1 MRFEDVFL
9 FITTNDIILVILF
22 LEVVLMVNIE
32 LQDALLINGVFY
44 ALGLFIMLFI
54 MYKHRGK
61 SFGIG
66 EFIHFFG
73 LNIVGISLMYFRDS
87 LNSWISIILANYILL
102 LASLFLLTGTIK
114 FLNKKLPLIFLTVI
128 STTYL
133 ALFIYFTQYNF
144 DVTMRII
151 VYGVSMMII
160 NVYILYVLY
169 RKNISENI
177 KFDLF
182 SFVIVLFFIMHT
194 IRIIGLLSAVHP
206 DSFFEYSYDSINVI
220 ILGAVGALTS
230 IGILSLIND
239 KLLEDLRESEGRFE
253 ILHNA
258 SFGGIAIHD
267 KGIILDCNQGLSNLT
282 GFTMDELTGMDGL
295 LLIAPNYRK
304 YIMEKITSGF
314 EKPYEGKGIRKNG
327 EIYPLKLE
335 GRNIPFKGGTVRV
348 VEFRDIT
355 DQKENELELEYA
367 ANNDFLTGLHNRKYF
382 EENLLKIDIE
392 KNYPITIVMADING
406 LKLVND
412 AFGHDSGDKLLISA
426 ANIMNKYSKDNYL
439 VARIGGDEYAIVM
452 PQTTESEAET
462 VINTINTESNRVKVK
477 SINLSISFG
486 YKSKTSNSQ
495 DIQEVYRGAEDLMY
509 RQKLIEIPS
518 MRSGAIETIL
528 NTLYEKDKNSELHSR
543 IVSRISAKIAKAYGM
558 NSQDIAEVKT
568 AGLLHDIGK
577 IIIPSEIIVKDGKLS
592 NEEYET
598 IKNHSEIGFRILNS
612 TQDMRSISDIVLNH
626 HERMDGK
633 GYPRGVKGSEIPI
646 KSRIIA
652 IADAFDAMTSER
664 TYRKIISNE
673 EALTEIVNNSGTQF
687 DPDLVKVFVDNFKT
701 IIAVE

>member
-1 MRFEDVFL
+1 
-9 FITTNDIILVILF
+9 
-22 LEVVLMVNIE
+22 
-32 LQDALLINGVFY
+32 
-44 ALGLFIMLFI
+44 
-54 MYKHRGK
+54 
-61 SFGIG
+61 
-66 EFIHFFG
+66 
-73 LNIVGISLMYFRDS
+73 
-87 LNSWISIILANYILL
+87 
-102 LASLFLLTGTIK
+102 
-114 FLNKKLPLIFLTVI
+114 
-128 STTYL
+128 
-133 ALFIYFTQYNF
+133 
-144 DVTMRII
+144 
-151 VYGVSMMII
+151 
-160 NVYILYVLY
+160 
-169 RKNISENI
+169 
-177 KFDLF
+177 
-182 SFVIVLFFIMHT
+182 VIVLFSIVHT
-194 IRIIGLLSAVHP
+194 IRIIGLLSSAHP
-206 DSFFEYSYDSINVI
+206 ESFFEYTYDSINVI

-282 GFTMDELTGMDGL
+282 GFTIDELTGMDGL
-295 LLIAPNYRK
+295 LLIAPNYRE

-412 AFGHDSGDKLLISA
+412 AFGHDSGDTLLISA
-426 ANIMNKYSKDNYL
+426 ANIMNEYSKDNYL

-452 PQTTESEAET
+452 PQTTEREAEV
-462 VINTINTESNRVKVK
+462 VISAINTESNRVRVK

-495 DIQEVYRGAEDLMY
+495 DIQEVYRAAEDLMY